1 MSGVSKTIPVFHPTM
16 EEFTSGFSNYITTIQ
31 PLCTEYG
38 LAKIV
43 PPPEWNPRKDG
54 WFESSI
60 RRTVIPAPIYQY
72 VSGMKGIFQQT
83 NIVDKPMKINDFRHL
98 AEEHLEARMPAMSDE
113 EIERRF
119 WKNIRFEP
127 PVYGADMKGSLF
139 PPELY
144 HWNVA
149 RLTEQNLLQHLNTNV
164 DGVNSSYLYFGMW
177 KAMFS
182 WHTEDMDLFSINYLH
197 HGEPKRWYVIPEAER
212 HRFESLAES
221 HFPEMANACKQFLRH
236 KTTMIS
242 PTIIKSSS
250 ITVYTGVQ
258 REGEFMITFP
268 GAYHAGFNHGFNCAE
283 SLNFAIDSWIS
294 RGLKAGVCLCK
305 PDNVRINM
313 DVFLA
318 NYKKVTDAADAAAN
332 DGSGD
337 GKNAEPVLDV
347 PCFVL
352 DHLETPEVK
361 EAPINITISV
371 PGAKKSIKK
380 KKKRPLKISINS
392 APLGIDSSDTGGQ
405 TAWLSLSNLS
415 DLSEDQIPTSP
426 LPVSLIEAHT
436 A

>member
-197 HGEPKRWYVIPEAER
+197 YGEPKRWYVIPEAER
-212 HRFESLAES
+212 HRFEQLAHGE
-221 HFPEMANACKQFLRH
+221 FTELYGQCKEFLRH
-236 KTTMIS
+236 KTTLIS
-242 PTIIKSSS
+242 PSIIRSAG
-250 ITVYTGVQ
+250 ITLYTGVQ

-283 SLNFAIDSWIS
+283 SVNFALESWIS
-294 RGLKAGVCLCK
+294 RGLKAGVCQCK
-305 PDNVRINM
+305 PDSVRINM
-313 DVFLA
+313 DIFLQ
-318 NYKKVTDAADAAAN
+318 NYQQNQGQEPGKV
-332 DGSGD
+332 
-337 GKNAEPVLDV
+337 E
-347 PCFVL
+347 
-352 DHLETPEVK
+352 
-361 EAPINITISV
+361 
-371 PGAKKSIKK
+371 
-380 KKKRPLKISINS
+380 LKIPTFI
-392 APLGIDSSDTGGQ
+392 LQD
-405 TAWLSLSNLS
+405 
-415 DLSEDQIPTSP
+415 DLPSP
-426 LPVSLIEAHT
+426 LPIQPLEFGGSSARLAARAGAASGPRKTIVKPATKAKRKKPKMERFEKLSNKSQEDQYCSLVPFSMCEFDQST
-436 A
+436 LF